1 MSISLQ
7 GKKKVVNYLETFK
20 TVFALLIFFCFLQS
34 VETSYSL
41 PFMCVFL
48 FKVWCFSKKGRWL
61 IGDTVMFLGKRCKY
75 YSSDERFPIYIYC
88 CLYNIQNVLGG
99 NLLLCWIRFKRG
111 SVSLLIILFSSHI
124 FHSFTE
130 WGLLSLWH

>member
-41 PFMCVFL
+41 PFMYMVF
-48 FKVWCFSKKGRWL
+48 FK
-61 IGDTVMFLGKRCKY
+61 
-75 YSSDERFPIYIYC
+75 ER
-88 CLYNIQNVLGG
+88 
-99 NLLLCWIRFKRG
+99 
-111 SVSLLIILFSSHI
+111 
-124 FHSFTE
+124 
-130 WGLLSLWH
+130 